1 MSGINLLPWRAER
14 RKQRQKE
21 FFSLIGLG
29 LFLTVAILFFV
40 HSHIEA
46 ATVHQEGRNRY
57 LQSEISKLDKKIGEI
72 DELEAK
78 KKRLLAKMDIIQQL
92 QSSRPE
98 IVHLFDELSRTI
110 PEGVYLLDLTQSEK
124 GMQMNG
130 IAQSNAR
137 VSDYMRNLE
146 ASKWLKEPQ
155 LNIIESKPDKQ
166 QLELDRRLR
175 GSRFTLQV
183 RMMSDKGDQ
192 TEKTVKKT
200 AKPAAKPGKKSP

>member
-1 MSGINLLPWRAER
+1 
-14 RKQRQKE
+14 
-21 FFSLIGLG
+21 
-29 LFLTVAILFFV
+29 
-40 HSHIEA
+40 
-46 ATVHQEGRNRY
+46 
-57 LQSEISKLDKKIGEI
+57 
-72 DELEAK
+72 
-78 KKRLLAKMDIIQQL
+78 L

-137 VSDYMRNLE
+137 VSAYMRNLE